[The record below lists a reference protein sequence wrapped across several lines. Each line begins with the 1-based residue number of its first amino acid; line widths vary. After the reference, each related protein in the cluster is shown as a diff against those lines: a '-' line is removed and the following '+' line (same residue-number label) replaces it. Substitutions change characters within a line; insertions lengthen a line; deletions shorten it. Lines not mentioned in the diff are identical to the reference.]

1 MARPPRHNVDYFPH
15 YISDGKKMFI
25 IESKYGNDGYAVW
38 FKLLESLAKTDDHWM
53 DLSDPANMM
62 YLCAKCRVSNDI
74 MESIINDLANLGEV
88 DGELWKDERVIWSQK
103 FIESIEEAYKKR
115 SNVCPKRETV
125 ITKLRG
131 LGRCKPLKCRSEGD
145 VNPHTKVNHTK
156 PKETKEEEEALPPP
170 DHSLITWIK
179 KNTPRVHQLKQ
190 PLTNE
195 QAEKLIDDLEID
207 KGPRGEMLKDILT
220 NMENYSPLLSKS
232 VSANLTI
239 RKWWKMELE
248 RNGEIQ
254 KPTTVA
260 FIPNTKPHYK

>member
-88 DGELWKDERVIWSQK
+88 DAELWRDERVIWSQK
-103 FIESIEEAYKKR
+103 FIDSIEEAYKKR

-131 LGRCKPLKCRSEGD
+131 LGRCKPPKGQIEGD

-156 PKETKEEEEALPPP
+156 PKETKKEKGVPPP
-170 DHSLITWIK
+170 PTIDEVIAYFKEKGYTEASARKAFDYYQASVTETKRHWSDGK
-179 KNTPRVHQLKQ
+179 DQ
-190 PLTNE
+190 P
-195 QAEKLIDDLEID
+195 
-207 KGPRGEMLKDILT
+207 
-220 NMENYSPLLSKS
+220 
-232 VSANLTI
+232 I
-239 RKWWKMELE
+239 RNWKMKMQSVWFKDENRQANNADSRGLRTVTLE
-248 RNGEIQ
+248 DG
-254 KPTTVA
+254 TVRTYA
-260 FIPNTKPHYK
+260 NISL